1 MKKVKLNNIAI
12 FVLFITSYIPLFG
25 LLILRQVKQNID
37 FLNFGGFNQESIFL
51 AIKKFGVSGFLFLLA
66 IFGFIGLK
74 FLLTNLD
81 KKRPNGELV
90 KIVEVENKNSETIS
104 YISTYIV
111 PFIFQDTNNL
121 FDISSIFIV
130 LIIIFF
136 IYTKSNMIVINPI
149 LSISPVS
156 YTHLDVYKRQDLEK
170 KRVNATHPR
179 LVNKVLLLGKQR
191 GLGYDI
197 SSVEADE
204 NREEPEFAR
213 FVEVKSTKRITEPDL
228 GDNSWTDTI
237 NLTRK
242 EWIAAKQYLSLIH
255 I

>member
-1 MKKVKLNNIAI
+1 MKKVKLNNIAVL
-12 FVLFITSYIPLFG
+12 VLFITSYIPLFG
-25 LLILRQVKQNID
+25 LLILRQIKQNIEY
-37 FLNFGGFNQESIFL
+37 LNFGYFNQESILF
-51 AIKKFGVSGFLFLLA
+51 AFRKFGLSGFLFLLA

-130 LIIIFF
+130 LVIIFF

-149 LSISPVS
+149 LSIIHTL
-156 YTHLDVYKRQDLEK
+156 YQIEYNKKGKTKKGLLITKEEYLESE
-170 KRVNATHPR
+170 
-179 LVNKVLLLGKQR
+179 Q
-191 GLGYDI
+191 
-197 SSVEADE
+197 
-204 NREEPEFAR
+204 
-213 FVEVKSTKRITEPDL
+213 EVK
-228 GDNSWTDTI
+228 I
-237 NLTRK
+237 NLITK
-242 EWIAAKQYLSLIH
+242 NIYYG
-255 I
+255 